1 MLKGLYP
8 FQESSSNV
16 QLVELDDLE
25 ATLLQLDVDKSNN
38 SKFEP
43 KMVEA
48 KITLY
53 AFLGSPSP
61 GTMRTRG

>member
-1 MLKGLYP
+1 M
-8 FQESSSNV
+8 
-16 QLVELDDLE
+16 ELDDLE
-25 ATLLQLDVDKSNN
+25 ATLLQLEVDKSDN
-38 SKFEP
+38 SKSEP

-61 GTMRTRG
+61 STMRTKG

>member
-38 SKFEP
+38 SKSEP

-61 GTMRTRG
+61 STMRTKG

>member
-1 MLKGLYP
+1 M
-8 FQESSSNV
+8 
-16 QLVELDDLE
+16 ELDDLE

-38 SKFEP
+38 RKFEP

-53 AFLGSPSP
+53 TFLGSPSP
-61 GTMRTRG
+61 GTMRTKG